1 LIEISNYVKVKSLE
15 EAYELNQKKN
25 NVILGGMMWL
35 KMEHAKYNTAID
47 MSELGL
53 DSIEEN
59 EDEYL
64 IGALVTLRKLETH
77 EGINNMT
84 QGAARECVKSI
95 VGVQFRNLATV
106 GGSVFGRYGFSD
118 VLTFLMA
125 VNAKVE
131 LFNKGIVTVEE
142 FAKMPYDRD
151 ILVRIIL
158 PKSEQKVAYKSMRNT
173 KTDFP
178 VLTCAVSV
186 SKDGVRTCIGARPH
200 RAVCI
205 YDENGILKNGITL
218 ESAKAFGEYV
228 GKTVATGSNLRASG
242 EYRSMLASVLV
253 RRALEGIINAD

>member
-1 LIEISNYVKVKSLE
+1 LIEISNYVKVNSLE

-35 KMEHAKYNTAID
+35 KMENGKYNTAID
-47 MSELGL
+47 MSGLGL
-53 DSIEEN
+53 DSIEE
-59 EDEYL
+59 DADKYR
-64 IGALVTLRKLETH
+64 IGALVTLRQLELH
-77 EGINNMT
+77 EVINNIT

-125 VNAKVE
+125 VDASVE
-131 LFNKGIVTVEE
+131 LFHGGIVTVEE

-151 ILVRIIL
+151 VLVSVII
-158 PKSEQKVAYKSMRNT
+158 PKREQKTAYQSLRNT

-178 VLTCAVSV
+178 VLTCCVSMSDNV
-186 SKDGVRTCIGARPH
+186 VRTCIGARPH

-205 YDENGILKNGITL
+205 YDEDGILKNGITE
-218 ESAKAFGEYV
+218 ESAAAFGDYV
-228 GKTVATGSNLRASG
+228 SKNIATGSNLRASG
-242 EYRSMLASVLV
+242 EYRSAIAGVLV
-253 RRALEGIINAD
+253 KRALEEL